1 MPQHIVKRDGRIETW
16 SLDRI
21 SQAILKSLNAS
32 GIKDPLL
39 AKRLAGKVEVKL
51 EGMSSPEQEMVQDT
65 VEQVLMESRLY
76 HVARRYIVYREKRRQ
91 IRSQTETFL
100 DVTETIDSYLNKSD
114 WRVSENAN
122 MAHSFQGL
130 MLHLSGSVQARYSLE
145 KYPEEIRQ
153 AHEHGYFHIHD
164 LSFGLAG
171 YCAGWSLRDLLLE
184 GFNLEG
190 RCSSGPPRHL
200 DAAMGQMVNFLGT
213 LQNEWA
219 GAQAFNNVD
228 TYLAPFVRH
237 DGLSYDEVKQAMQ
250 KFVFNLN
257 TTSRWGGQSPFT
269 NLTFD
274 LTPPAHIASEAVIL
288 GGALLDATYGDF
300 TEEMEMLNRAF
311 LEVMLA
317 GDYHGRIFSFPIPT
331 YNITPDFP
339 WESEVGT
346 LLLKLTAKFGAPY
359 FQNFINSDL
368 KPEDVRS
375 MCCRLQMD
383 LRELRKRTGGLF
395 GAGDLTGSIGVV
407 TLNLPKLAYL
417 AQGEEDFLDLV
428 GEYAGLAKDSLEF
441 KRKMVT
447 DNMDKGM
454 FPFSRRYLK
463 NGFRG
468 HFSTI
473 GLLGGHEA
481 CLNLLGKGIETEA
494 GIRLM
499 TRTLDHL
506 RTLTAKFQ
514 EETGNLYNLEATPAE
529 GTSYR
534 LAKIDKKLYADIQA
548 SGNGVPYYTN
558 STLLPVGHT
567 ADIFTAL
574 EHQDKLQPLYT
585 GGTVFHSFLGESVPD
600 IDALRTFIV
609 RALSETKIPYISIT
623 PTFSVCKDHGYLTGE
638 QATCPRCGQETEV
651 YTRVVGYYRPV
662 KMWNKGKQSEYKDR
676 VEYSQA
682 SCFAG

>member
-1 MPQHIVKRDGRIETW
+1 V
-16 SLDRI
+16 DRI
-21 SQAILKSLNAS
+21 AQAILKSLNAS

-51 EGMSSPEQEMVQDT
+51 DGMDKPEQELVQDT

-190 RCSSGPPRHL
+190 RCSSGPSRHF
-200 DAAMGQMVNFLGT
+200 DAALGQMVNFLGT

-237 DGLSYDEVKQAMQ
+237 DGLNYDEVKQAMQ

-274 LTPPAHIASEAVIL
+274 LTPPAHIASEAVII
-288 GGALLDATYGDF
+288 GGALQDSTYG
-300 TEEMEMLNRAF
+300 EYGAEMEMINRAF
-311 LEVMLA
+311 LEVMLK

-331 YNITPDFP
+331 YNVTPDFP
-339 WESEVGT
+339 WESEVGE
-346 LLLKLTAKFGAPY
+346 LLLKLTAKYGAPY

-428 GEYAGLAKDSLEF
+428 GEYAALAKDSLEF
-441 KRKMVT
+441 KRKMVA

-473 GLLGGHEA
+473 GILGGHEA

-494 GIRLM
+494 GTRLM
-499 TRTLDHL
+499 IRTLDHL
-506 RTLTAKFQ
+506 RTITARFQ

-534 LAKIDKKLYADIQA
+534 LAKIDKKLYADIHA

-567 ADIFTAL
+567 TDIFTAL
-574 EHQDKLQPLYT
+574 EHQNRLQPMYT

-600 IDALRTFIV
+600 IKALRSFIV
-609 RALSETKIPYISIT
+609 KALSETKIPYISVT
-623 PTFSVCKDHGYLTGE
+623 PTFSICKDHGYLTGE

-662 KMWNKGKQSEYKDR
+662 KMWNRGKQAEYKDR
-676 VEYSQA
+676 VEYSQS
-682 SCFAG
+682 SCFGN